1 MRYFSTPWDQRCH
14 DVAFNSPQGAIMDD
28 TSILLDDS
36 VNLQTLL
43 IIQHFAEVEDCD
55 PRLMLIIGYARI
67 HTKIRDLIDQHVA
80 RQTNGR
86 KPNLFKTQTSAL
98 RRAGVLEPSYFEF
111 LRLYARV
118 RNGIAHRITSRRA
131 LTQEPYQSDVLR
143 LHELSSAVRVWPESV
158 SPTDDLRRC
167 VFALSIAGC
176 LAIELDFDGQPR
188 GFDALAGR
196 VGYGV

>member
-1 MRYFSTPWDQRCH
+1 
-14 DVAFNSPQGAIMDD
+14 MDE
-28 TSILLDDS
+28 TSILFRGPD
-36 VNLQTLL
+36 NLQVER
-43 IIQHFAEVEDCD
+43 IIRYFAEVEDVD
-55 PRLMLIIGYARI
+55 PRLMLILGYARI
-67 HTKIRDLIDQHVA
+67 HTTIRDLIDQHVA

-98 RRAGVLEPSYFEF
+98 RRVGVLEASYYEF

-118 RNGIAHRITSRRA
+118 RNGIAHRITNRRA
-131 LTQEPYQSDVLR
+131 LMQEPYHSDLLR

-158 SPTDDLRRC
+158 SPTDDLGRC

-176 LAIELDFDGQPR
+176 LAIELDFEGQAR

-196 VGYGV
+196 FSHEV